1 METIWRTTIGHP
13 PLPKADGMATA
24 IELTQFQ
31 RIIGMDDGQLPD
43 VIIQGGHRD
52 DWAPLADAIES
63 LGWIAPGIREIV
75 EEPEDFRSIPVD
87 PLPDFRIIFRD
98 FDGPAWDFDL
108 RELTTQD
115 AVDALCRLA
124 VAAGSKLG
132 KPILFVPE
140 GLQPN
145 SAVLR
150 YEPRDAAFYYRAGT
164 LDDLKTEGL
173 TVDGKPDPLVWNRI
187 TSG

>member
-1 METIWRTTIGHP
+1 M
-13 PLPKADGMATA
+13 A

-31 RIIGMDDGQLPD
+31 TIIGMDDGQLPD
-43 VIIQGGHRD
+43 VIVQGGNRD
-52 DWAPLADAIES
+52 DWSLLAAAIES

-75 EEPEDFRSIPVD
+75 EDPEEFRSIPVD
-87 PLPDFRIIFRD
+87 PLPDLRIIFRD

-124 VAAGSKLG
+124 VAAGMEIG

-140 GLQPN
+140 GLQPAG
-145 SAVLR
+145 AVLR
-150 YEPRDAAFYYRAGT
+150 YEPLDEAFYYRTGT

-173 TVDGKPDPLVWNRI
+173 TVDGKPDTLVWNRI
-187 TSG
+187 TSV